1 MNTGTTKLDE
11 IVSMEKHYKHEGLG
25 FKKQVKPVKK
35 KEIVFVKEK
44 GANRKDCRKS
54 TVTTPDSRRRA
65 EDEVDDLIAERE
77 EDTST
82 TESPDTNSPIL
93 REEGVEPSVTTSDS
107 THPTET
113 ELQPIFDVCRKEPST
128 VPISYIEPGDELN
141 PIDPDNFDFVGPSS
155 TAGRFPTRRSKRTN
169 PFPDLNTAVPQRRRG
184 ENSPRRGSRGGRRG
198 SRGGRTPVQS
208 NPRRG
213 LHLVDEETDDEAGD
227 PTFAAPQAQALS
239 SSSSESSSNNSPS
252 PASTQGETSQ
262 PSMATAASQHSVPEG
277 VAAPVSEGVAAPVS
291 EGVAAHAPE
300 DAAAPTVSANVPQN
314 AAEDAAPYQD
324 EEMPDF
330 SGMSS
335 AEHVDIPSVDAQDF
349 TTTEE
354 TPSAP
359 HGDPLETLAEAAVQA
374 DASPPQAEDPEKS
387 DDSWEVPLTV
397 FRKNLPSSDSDSES
411 SEDSSQQEEGVAPRA
426 ASPEPAY
433 VPDELEDSED
443 DDSSEEE
450 EPDLDGKN
458 LSTPF
463 EVTNAFSPNFYFESD
478 SLLSPQVMNCHF
490 IEEKKISKE
499 EFDRHRITAFLH
511 QRKILNLVEIACSYD
526 PLVVKEF
533 YANLQTSFLKK
544 NSPNF
549 GKVFVR
555 NAIYSFSPKII
566 NSHLQTPT
574 VIDEDNYGDFTEICK
589 VISGNRL
596 KNWPAHPRKFQVSQ
610 LTAFYSVL
618 FRLTVTNWIPSKNV
632 SVVTKPHA
640 VLMYKLGMGL
650 PVDFGKLFFDTI
662 GHLAQKISPSTHLP
676 YPSLIY
682 SILLSQ
688 KLGQDDSE
696 YLHTPQGQ
704 NNIGTK
710 GVAPHVD
717 NTSNLLV
724 SVPRDLLLQQLT
736 HSLAQI
742 TYHQSMVEMIQKALS
757 DQKGGEKDHETE
769 AGTSHPLDARGREQR
784 VNEEEAKKEG
794 EAQEESSGSSD
805 GGGAAAETEE
815 TLETLDIL
823 L

>member
-1 MNTGTTKLDE
+1 MASPPRN
-11 IVSMEKHYKHEGLG
+11 
-25 FKKQVKPVKK
+25 PPP
-35 KEIVFVKEK
+35 
-44 GANRKDCRKS
+44 A
-54 TVTTPDSRRRA
+54 
-65 EDEVDDLIAERE
+65 VDA
-77 EDTST
+77 
-82 TESPDTNSPIL
+82 
-93 REEGVEPSVTTSDS
+93 
-107 THPTET
+107 
-113 ELQPIFDVCRKEPST
+113 

-141 PIDPDNFDFVGPSS
+141 PIDPDNFDLVGPSS

-335 AEHVDIPSVDAQDF
+335 AEHVDIPFVDAQEF

-359 HGDPLETLAEAAVQA
+359 QGDPLETLAEAAAQA
-374 DASPPQAEDPEKS
+374 DTIPPQAEESEKS
-387 DDSWEVPLTV
+387 EDSWEVPLAT
-397 FRKNLPSSDSDSES
+397 FRKNLSSSDSDSES

-549 GKVFVR
+549 GKV
-555 NAIYSFSPKII
+555 
-566 NSHLQTPT
+566 
-574 VIDEDNYGDFTEICK
+574 
-589 VISGNRL
+589 
-596 KNWPAHPRKFQVSQ
+596 
-610 LTAFYSVL
+610 
-618 FRLTVTNWIPSKNV
+618 LTVMNWIPSKNV

-688 KLGQDDSE
+688 NLGQDDSE

-704 NNIGTK
+704 NNIGTE

-769 AGTSHPLDARGREQR
+769 AGTSHPLDVRGREQG

>member
-1 MNTGTTKLDE
+1 M
-11 IVSMEKHYKHEGLG
+11 
-25 FKKQVKPVKK
+25 
-35 KEIVFVKEK
+35 
-44 GANRKDCRKS
+44 
-54 TVTTPDSRRRA
+54 
-65 EDEVDDLIAERE
+65 
-77 EDTST
+77 
-82 TESPDTNSPIL
+82 
-93 REEGVEPSVTTSDS
+93 
-107 THPTET
+107 
-113 ELQPIFDVCRKEPST
+113 
-128 VPISYIEPGDELN
+128 
-141 PIDPDNFDFVGPSS
+141 
-155 TAGRFPTRRSKRTN
+155 
-169 PFPDLNTAVPQRRRG
+169 PQRRRG

-277 VAAPVSEGVAAPVS
+277 VAA
-291 EGVAAHAPE
+291 HAPE

-335 AEHVDIPSVDAQDF
+335 AEHVDIPFVDTQEF

-359 HGDPLETLAEAAVQA
+359 QGDPLETLAEAAAQA
-374 DASPPQAEDPEKS
+374 DTIPPQAEQSEKS
-387 DDSWEVPLTV
+387 EDSWEVPLAT
-397 FRKNLPSSDSDSES
+397 FRKNLSSSDSESES

-450 EPDLDGKN
+450 EPDQDGKN

-463 EVTNAFSPNFYFESD
+463 EVTNAFSTNFYFESD

-499 EFDRHRITAFLH
+499 EFDKHRITAFLH

-555 NAIYSFSPKII
+555 
-566 NSHLQTPT
+566 
-574 VIDEDNYGDFTEICK
+574 
-589 VISGNRL
+589 
-596 KNWPAHPRKFQVSQ
+596 
-610 LTAFYSVL
+610 
-618 FRLTVTNWIPSKNV
+618 
-632 SVVTKPHA
+632 
-640 VLMYKLGMGL
+640 
-650 PVDFGKLFFDTI
+650 
-662 GHLAQKISPSTHLP
+662 
-676 YPSLIY
+676 
-682 SILLSQ
+682 
-688 KLGQDDSE
+688 
-696 YLHTPQGQ
+696 Q
-704 NNIGTK
+704 NNIGTES
-710 GVAPHVD
+710 VAPHVD

-769 AGTSHPLDARGREQR
+769 AGTSHPLDARGREQG
-784 VNEEEAKKEG
+784 VTEEEAKKEE

-805 GGGAAAETEE
+805 GGEAAAAAETEE

>member
-1 MNTGTTKLDE
+1 MASPPRNPLPAADDDAHNDAAAPEVADPNLAIIVHPVNLDA
-11 IVSMEKHYKHEGLG
+11 L
-25 FKKQVKPVKK
+25 
-35 KEIVFVKEK
+35 
-44 GANRKDCRKS
+44 
-54 TVTTPDSRRRA
+54 
-65 EDEVDDLIAERE
+65 
-77 EDTST
+77 
-82 TESPDTNSPIL
+82 
-93 REEGVEPSVTTSDS
+93 
-107 THPTET
+107 
-113 ELQPIFDVCRKEPST
+113 
-128 VPISYIEPGDELN
+128 PISYIEPGDELN

-198 SRGGRTPVQS
+198 GRGSRTPVRS

-262 PSMATAASQHSVPEG
+262 PSMATAASQHYVP
-277 VAAPVSEGVAAPVS
+277 EGVAAPVS

-374 DASPPQAEDPEKS
+374 DATPPQAEEPEKS
-387 DDSWEVPLTV
+387 DDSWEVPLAA
-397 FRKNLPSSDSDSES
+397 FRKNLP
-411 SEDSSQQEEGVAPRA
+411 SQQEEGVAPLA

-463 EVTNAFSPNFYFESD
+463 EVTNAFSPHFYFESD
-478 SLLSPQVMNCHF
+478 SLLSPQIMNCQF

-549 GKVFVR
+549 GKVFV
-555 NAIYSFSPKII
+555 
-566 NSHLQTPT
+566 
-574 VIDEDNYGDFTEICK
+574 
-589 VISGNRL
+589 
-596 KNWPAHPRKFQVSQ
+596 
-610 LTAFYSVL
+610 
-618 FRLTVTNWIPSKNV
+618 LTVMNWIPSKNV

-640 VLMYKLGMGL
+640 VLMYKLGMGI
-650 PVDFGKLFFDTI
+650 PVDFGKLFFDSI

-676 YPSLIY
+676 YPSLVY

-688 KLGQDDSE
+688 NLGQDDSE

-704 NNIGTK
+704 NNLGTE

-757 DQKGGEKDHETE
+757 DQKGGRK
-769 AGTSHPLDARGREQR
+769 RGRER
-784 VNEEEAKKEG
+784 GVNEEEAKKEG
-794 EAQEESSGSSD
+794 EAQGAEESSGSSD
-805 GGGAAAETEE
+805 GGAAADTEE

>member
-1 MNTGTTKLDE
+1 MASPPRNPTPAIDGDVHNDATAPVPADPNLAI
-11 IVSMEKHYKHEGLG
+11 IVH
-25 FKKQVKPVKK
+25 
-35 KEIVFVKEK
+35 
-44 GANRKDCRKS
+44 
-54 TVTTPDSRRRA
+54 
-65 EDEVDDLIAERE
+65 
-77 EDTST
+77 
-82 TESPDTNSPIL
+82 PINF
-93 REEGVEPSVTTSDS
+93 EA
-107 THPTET
+107 
-113 ELQPIFDVCRKEPST
+113 

-227 PTFAAPQAQALS
+227 PTFAAPQAPALS

-300 DAAAPTVSANVPQN
+300 DAAAPTASANVPQN

-335 AEHVDIPSVDAQDF
+335 AEHVDIPFVDAQEF

-359 HGDPLETLAEAAVQA
+359 QGDPLETLAEAAAQA
-374 DASPPQAEDPEKS
+374 DTIPPQAEESEKS
-387 DDSWEVPLTV
+387 EDSWE
-397 FRKNLPSSDSDSES
+397 
-411 SEDSSQQEEGVAPRA
+411 EEGVAPRA

-549 GKVFVR
+549 GKV
-555 NAIYSFSPKII
+555 
-566 NSHLQTPT
+566 
-574 VIDEDNYGDFTEICK
+574 
-589 VISGNRL
+589 
-596 KNWPAHPRKFQVSQ
+596 
-610 LTAFYSVL
+610 
-618 FRLTVTNWIPSKNV
+618 LTVANWIPSKNV

-688 KLGQDDSE
+688 NLGQDDSE

-704 NNIGTK
+704 NNIGTE

-769 AGTSHPLDARGREQR
+769 AGTSHPLDARGRE
-784 VNEEEAKKEG
+784 NEEEAKKEG

>member
-1 MNTGTTKLDE
+1 MASPPRNPPPAVDGDVHNDAAAPVPANPNLAI
-11 IVSMEKHYKHEGLG
+11 IVH
-25 FKKQVKPVKK
+25 
-35 KEIVFVKEK
+35 
-44 GANRKDCRKS
+44 
-54 TVTTPDSRRRA
+54 
-65 EDEVDDLIAERE
+65 
-77 EDTST
+77 
-82 TESPDTNSPIL
+82 PINF
-93 REEGVEPSVTTSDS
+93 EA
-107 THPTET
+107 
-113 ELQPIFDVCRKEPST
+113 

-277 VAAPVSEGVAAPVS
+277 VAAPVSEGVAA
-291 EGVAAHAPE
+291 HAPE

-324 EEMPDF
+324 EEMSDF

-387 DDSWEVPLTV
+387 DDSWEVPLAA

-596 KNWPAHPRKFQVSQ
+596 RSWPAHPRKFQVSQ

-618 FRLTVTNWIPSKNV
+618 FRLTVMN
-632 SVVTKPHA
+632 
-640 VLMYKLGMGL
+640 
-650 PVDFGKLFFDTI
+650 
-662 GHLAQKISPSTHLP
+662 
-676 YPSLIY
+676 
-682 SILLSQ
+682 
-688 KLGQDDSE
+688 
-696 YLHTPQGQ
+696 
-704 NNIGTK
+704 
-710 GVAPHVD
+710 
-717 NTSNLLV
+717 
-724 SVPRDLLLQQLT
+724 
-736 HSLAQI
+736 
-742 TYHQSMVEMIQKALS
+742 
-757 DQKGGEKDHETE
+757 
-769 AGTSHPLDARGREQR
+769 
-784 VNEEEAKKEG
+784 
-794 EAQEESSGSSD
+794 
-805 GGGAAAETEE
+805 
-815 TLETLDIL
+815 
-823 L
+823 

>member
-1 MNTGTTKLDE
+1 MASPPRNPLPAAVGDVHNDAAAPEPADPNLAI
-11 IVSMEKHYKHEGLG
+11 IVH
-25 FKKQVKPVKK
+25 PVNL
-35 KEIVFVKEK
+35 EAV
-44 GANRKDCRKS
+44 S
-54 TVTTPDSRRRA
+54 
-65 EDEVDDLIAERE
+65 
-77 EDTST
+77 
-82 TESPDTNSPIL
+82 
-93 REEGVEPSVTTSDS
+93 
-107 THPTET
+107 
-113 ELQPIFDVCRKEPST
+113 
-128 VPISYIEPGDELN
+128 ISYIEPGDELN
-141 PIDPDNFDFVGPSS
+141 PIDPDNFEFVGPSS
-155 TAGRFPTRRSKRTN
+155 TAGRFPTRRSKRMN

-198 SRGGRTPVQS
+198 GRGGRTPVRP
-208 NPRRG
+208 NPPRG
-213 LHLVDEETDDEAGD
+213 LHLVDEETDDEEGD
-227 PTFAAPQAQALS
+227 PNFAAPEAQTLS
-239 SSSSESSSNNSPS
+239 SSSSESSSKDSPP

-262 PSMATAASQHSVPEG
+262 PSMPAAASQH
-277 VAAPVSEGVAAPVS
+277 PVSES
-291 EGVAAHAPE
+291 VAAHAPE
-300 DAAAPTVSANVPQN
+300 DVDAPTVSANVPQN

-330 SGMSS
+330 SGMSF
-335 AEHVDIPSVDAQDF
+335 AEHVDIPTVDAQDF

-354 TPSAP
+354 TPSTP

-374 DASPPQAEDPEKS
+374 DASPPQAEEPEKS
-387 DDSWEVPLTV
+387 DDSWEVPLAA
-397 FRKNLPSSDSDSES
+397 FRQNLPSSDSDSES
-411 SEDSSQQEEGVAPRA
+411 SEDSSQQKEGVAPPV

-433 VPDELEDSED
+433 VPDELKDSED
-443 DDSSEEE
+443 DDSPEEE

-463 EVTNAFSPNFYFESD
+463 EVNNAFSPNFYFESD
-478 SLLSPQVMNCHF
+478 PILSPQVMNCQF

-526 PLVVKEF
+526 PTVVKEF

-555 NAIYSFSPKII
+555 NSIFSFSPKII

-574 VIDEDNYGDFTEICK
+574 VIDEDNYGDFTEICQ

-596 KNWPAHPRKFQVSQ
+596 RSWPAHPRKFKVSQ

-618 FRLTVTNWIPSKNV
+618 FRLTVMNWIPSKNI
-632 SVVTKPHA
+632 SVVTKPHV

-688 KLGQDDSE
+688 NLGQDDSE
-696 YLHTPQGQ
+696 YLHTPQGM
-704 NNIGTK
+704 IT
-710 GVAPHVD
+710 AY
-717 NTSNLLV
+717 
-724 SVPRDLLLQQLT
+724 
-736 HSLAQI
+736 SLSSSA
-742 TYHQSMVEMIQKALS
+742 YLPPVH
-757 DQKGGEKDHETE
+757 GGH
-769 AGTSHPLDARGREQR
+769 AS
-784 VNEEEAKKEG
+784 EG
-794 EAQEESSGSSD
+794 SF
-805 GGGAAAETEE
+805 
-815 TLETLDIL
+815 
-823 L
+823 

>member
-1 MNTGTTKLDE
+1 MARVMMSAKNLSKRFWAEAVNTACHISNRVYLRLGSMMTSYE
-11 IVSMEKHYKHEGLG
+11 ILY
-25 FKKQVKPVKK
+25 
-35 KEIVFVKEK
+35 
-44 GANRKDCRKS
+44 
-54 TVTTPDSRRRA
+54 A

-77 EDTST
+77 TTEEDTSA

-93 REEGVEPSVTTSDS
+93 REEGAEPSVTTSDS

-113 ELQPIFDVCRKEPST
+113 ELQPTLDVCRKEPSSRIQKNHPST
-128 VPISYIEPGDELN
+128 QVVVEPRNIAEALKDEFWVNAMHEDYIEPGDELN

-324 EEMPDF
+324 EEMHDF

-335 AEHVDIPSVDAQDF
+335 AEHVDIPFVDAQEF

-359 HGDPLETLAEAAVQA
+359 QGDPLETLAEAAAQA
-374 DASPPQAEDPEKS
+374 DTIPPQAEESEKS
-387 DDSWEVPLTV
+387 EDSWEVPLAT
-397 FRKNLPSSDSDSES
+397 FRKNLSSSDSDSES

-499 EFDRHRITAFLH
+499 EFDKHRITAFLH

-526 PLVVKEF
+526 PLVVKE
-533 YANLQTSFLKK
+533 
-544 NSPNF
+544 
-549 GKVFVR
+549 
-555 NAIYSFSPKII
+555 
-566 NSHLQTPT
+566 
-574 VIDEDNYGDFTEICK
+574 
-589 VISGNRL
+589 
-596 KNWPAHPRKFQVSQ
+596 
-610 LTAFYSVL
+610 
-618 FRLTVTNWIPSKNV
+618 LTVANWIPSKNV

-650 PVDFGKLFFDTI
+650 PVDFGKLFFDTT

-688 KLGQDDSE
+688 NLGQDDSE

-704 NNIGTK
+704 NNIGTE

-742 TYHQSMVEMIQKALS
+742 TYHQSMVELIQKALS

-769 AGTSHPLDARGREQR
+769 AGTSHPLDVRGREQG

-805 GGGAAAETEE
+805 GGGAAAEIEE

>member
-1 MNTGTTKLDE
+1 MARVMMSAKNLSKRFWAEAVNTACHISNRVYLRLGSMMTSYE
-11 IVSMEKHYKHEGLG
+11 ILY
-25 FKKQVKPVKK
+25 
-35 KEIVFVKEK
+35 
-44 GANRKDCRKS
+44 
-54 TVTTPDSRRRA
+54 A
-65 EDEVDDLIAERE
+65 EDEVDDLIAERETTE

-82 TESPDTNSPIL
+82 TESPDTNSSAL

-198 SRGGRTPVQS
+198 GRGGRTPVRS
-208 NPRRG
+208 NPPRG
-213 LHLVDEETDDEAGD
+213 LHLVDEETDDEEGD

-359 HGDPLETLAEAAVQA
+359 HGDPLETLAEATVQA

-549 GKVFVR
+549 G
-555 NAIYSFSPKII
+555 
-566 NSHLQTPT
+566 
-574 VIDEDNYGDFTEICK
+574 
-589 VISGNRL
+589 
-596 KNWPAHPRKFQVSQ
+596 
-610 LTAFYSVL
+610 
-618 FRLTVTNWIPSKNV
+618 
-632 SVVTKPHA
+632 
-640 VLMYKLGMGL
+640 
-650 PVDFGKLFFDTI
+650 
-662 GHLAQKISPSTHLP
+662 
-676 YPSLIY
+676 
-682 SILLSQ
+682 
-688 KLGQDDSE
+688 
-696 YLHTPQGQ
+696 Q
-704 NNIGTK
+704 NNIGTE

-769 AGTSHPLDARGREQR
+769 AGTSHPLDARGREQG

>member
-1 MNTGTTKLDE
+1 MARVMMSAKNLSKRFWAEAVNTACHISNRVYLRLGSMMTSYE
-11 IVSMEKHYKHEGLG
+11 ILY
-25 FKKQVKPVKK
+25 
-35 KEIVFVKEK
+35 
-44 GANRKDCRKS
+44 
-54 TVTTPDSRRRA
+54 A

-77 EDTST
+77 TTEEDTSA
-82 TESPDTNSPIL
+82 TESPDTNSPVS
-93 REEGVEPSVTTSDS
+93 REEGAEPSVTTSDS

-113 ELQPIFDVCRKEPST
+113 ELQPTLDVCRKEPSSRIQKNHPST
-128 VPISYIEPGDELN
+128 QKSSSAAAPIPADPNLAIIVHPINFEVVPISYIEPGDELN
-141 PIDPDNFDFVGPSS
+141 PIDPDNFDVVGPSS

-330 SGMSS
+330 SGMSMLRS
-335 AEHVDIPSVDAQDF
+335 SP
-349 TTTEE
+349 
-354 TPSAP
+354 
-359 HGDPLETLAEAAVQA
+359 VQKKLHQHLREILWK
-374 DASPPQAEDPEKS
+374 PWQKQQLKQIQFLLRLKNQRK
-387 DDSWEVPLTV
+387 VKTV
-397 FRKNLPSSDSDSES
+397 GRKK
-411 SEDSSQQEEGVAPRA
+411 VFAPRA

-458 LSTPF
+458 LSIPF

-526 PLVVKEF
+526 PLVVKE
-533 YANLQTSFLKK
+533 
-544 NSPNF
+544 
-549 GKVFVR
+549 
-555 NAIYSFSPKII
+555 
-566 NSHLQTPT
+566 
-574 VIDEDNYGDFTEICK
+574 
-589 VISGNRL
+589 
-596 KNWPAHPRKFQVSQ
+596 
-610 LTAFYSVL
+610 
-618 FRLTVTNWIPSKNV
+618 LTVANWIPSKNV

-688 KLGQDDSE
+688 NLGQDDSE

-704 NNIGTK
+704 NNIGTE

-742 TYHQSMVEMIQKALS
+742 TYHQSMVDMIQKALS

-769 AGTSHPLDARGREQR
+769 AGTSHPLDVRGREQG